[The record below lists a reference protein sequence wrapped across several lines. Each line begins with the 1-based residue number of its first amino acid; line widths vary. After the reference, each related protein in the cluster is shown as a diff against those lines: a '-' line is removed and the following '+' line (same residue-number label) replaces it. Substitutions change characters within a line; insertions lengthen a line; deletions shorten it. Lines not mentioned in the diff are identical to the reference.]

1 MGLITYLRHRSA
13 APGPGVGDL
22 PEGIDVRAQ
31 SWDGGPDG
39 VLVLHGFTGSPHSM
53 RPWAREWARRGYAV
67 ELPLLPGHGT
77 SVADMAT
84 RNWRE
89 WAAAVDDAYW
99 RLAARCERVGVA
111 GLSMGGALALH
122 LAARRLVAALSLVN
136 PGLVSPQPLSA
147 LGGPLSRV
155 VPTVPGVRDDIRRE
169 GVSEGAYP
177 RVPVAAAGQ
186 MHRLFAAARRSL
198 GAVRAPVQVLRSEVD
213 HVVTDASLRAL
224 RSGLPQ
230 APEVVPLPDSWHVA
244 TLDHDAPLIFAASA
258 RFFAD
263 HGLRA
268 ASDPTARESRP
279 GPPADVRRDA
289 R

>member
-1 MGLITYLRHRSA
+1 MGLITYLRHRST
-13 APGPGVGDL
+13 APGPGVGEL
-22 PEGIDVRAQ
+22 PEGVDVRAQ

-53 RPWAREWARRGYAV
+53 RPWAREWARLGYAV

-84 RNWRE
+84 RSWRE
-89 WAAAVDDAYW
+89 WTAAVDAAYW
-99 RLAARCERVGVA
+99 RLAARCEQVGIA
-111 GLSMGGALALH
+111 GLSMGGALALR
-122 LAARRLVAALSLVN
+122 LAARRPVAALSLVN
-136 PGLVSPQPLSA
+136 PGVVSPQPLSA
-147 LGGPLSRV
+147 LGGPLSRL

-213 HVVTDASLRAL
+213 HVVTEASVRTLRA
-224 RSGLPQ
+224 GLPQ
-230 APEVVPLPDSWHVA
+230 DPEVVPLPRSWHVA
-244 TLDHDAPLIFAASA
+244 TLDHDAPLIFSASA
-258 RFFAD
+258 RFFAE
-263 HGLRA
+263 HGLGGT
-268 ASDPTARESRP
+268 SDHPARQPRQ
-279 GPPADVRRDA
+279 GKPAGVRWDA